1 MNEYTSWK
9 IAVIGGRGFIG
20 SKILDRA
27 KIDHTNVLSI
37 DKEDCDIS
45 QEKNISRLYTKLKM
59 NDINTVVSLAATKR
73 QDGDSKEIY
82 NINNSITK
90 NICKALQQINCK
102 VIYYSSCAVYGEKNE
117 QANINE
123 ESELSPTSYYG
134 EHKALSEEIYQ
145 QEIKSNNLLI
155 IRPPLIYSWKQ
166 KLGYHPGGF
175 LASARENAAIYLWG
189 DGKEKREFIHINDA
203 SEITNL
209 LIKKGCSGKV
219 IMASGKSYSY
229 ISIAEKIKEMQNCQI
244 IERQRTGQKVDHSY
258 NNTRL
263 MEKIGKYIF
272 RSPYPS

>member
-1 MNEYTSWK
+1 M
-9 IAVIGGRGFIG
+9 AG
-20 SKILDRA
+20 S
-27 KIDHTNVLSI
+27 
-37 DKEDCDIS
+37 
-45 QEKNISRLYTKLKM
+45 
-59 NDINTVVSLAATKR
+59 
-73 QDGDSKEIY
+73 
-82 NINNSITK
+82 
-90 NICKALQQINCK
+90 
-102 VIYYSSCAVYGEKNE
+102 
-117 QANINE
+117 
-123 ESELSPTSYYG
+123 
-134 EHKALSEEIYQ
+134 
-145 QEIKSNNLLI
+145 
-155 IRPPLIYSWKQ
+155 